1 MTIASDQREGFAGPA
16 GRQPAVVRSLG
27 RVAYGRS
34 DVLGATLFINLLSLA
49 LPLVILQTYDRIIPY
64 AAQETLAFMVVG
76 LIAVVL
82 INGLLGTVRSHINAW
97 AAARFEHVAS
107 CRGIEKLLTSDSATV
122 QSIAPGVQL
131 NRLGAVDQLRGFYA
145 GQGLTSL
152 IDLPFVVLFLG
163 LIAMIGG
170 LLVVVPLSLL
180 AIMGLLAAVVGW
192 RLRNAVLERSIIDG
206 RRTNFLIEVMTGI
219 HTVKGLG
226 LERMMARRLDRLQA
240 TSAEAVFRTAQRS
253 TMAQAIG
260 GAISSLTMIATVAT
274 GSLFVLSG
282 ELTTGM
288 LAACTLLAGRSVQP
302 FLRAVGT
309 WSQFQSLKV
318 AEDRYRRL
326 MTMPDEDPPSARP
339 MPRISGALQLQRV
352 AFGYPDADQPLF
364 TDLNLTLAPGEVV
377 AITGDNG
384 SGKSSLLW
392 LIMGLLRPTAGRVLF
407 DGRDI
412 ADIDTRT
419 LRAQIGYLPQRAV
432 LFKGTILDNLT
443 MFSGEQYLNTAMDYA
458 RRLGLDRVIA
468 RLPQGLDTTV
478 GDSSFE
484 ALPSGVR
491 QQIVFIRSL
500 VRRPR
505 LILFDEANTSFDMDT
520 DQHLKGLLTELR
532 EQAALVLISYR
543 PSILGV
549 ADRLYRISGGGLTD
563 ISPPSGGV
571 GDGVGYQRP

>member
-1 MTIASDQREGFAGPA
+1 MTIATDQREGFGPA
-16 GRQPAVVRSLG
+16 EGRQPAVIRSLG
-27 RVAYGRS
+27 RVAYGRG
-34 DVLGATLFINLLSLA
+34 DVMGATLFINLLSLA

-64 AAQETLAFMVVG
+64 AASDTLAFMILG
-76 LIAVVL
+76 LVAVIV
-82 INGLLGTVRSHINAW
+82 INTVLGTVRSHINAW

-107 CRGIEKLLTSDSATV
+107 CRGIEKLLTSDSTTA

-152 IDLPFVVLFLG
+152 IDLPFIALFLG
-163 LIAMIGG
+163 LIAVIGG

-180 AIMGLLAAVVGW
+180 AVMGILAAVVGW

-240 TSAEAVFRTAQRS
+240 TSAEAVYRTARRS

-260 GAISSLTMIATVAT
+260 GTISNLTMIATVAT

-282 ELTTGM
+282 QLTTGM

-309 WSQFQSLKV
+309 WTQFQSLKV

-326 MTMPDEDPPSARP
+326 MTLPDEDPPNARP
-339 MPRISGALQLQRV
+339 MPRISGGFTLDGV
-352 AFGYPDADQPLF
+352 EFGYPGADRPLF
-364 TDLNLTLAPGEVV
+364 TGLDLTVAPGEVV
-377 AITGDNG
+377 AVTGENG

-392 LIMGLLRPTAGRVLF
+392 LIMGLLRPSAGRVRF
-407 DGRDI
+407 DGQDI
-412 ADIDTRT
+412 ADVDTRS

-443 MFSGEQYLNTAMDYA
+443 MFEGEPYLNVAMDHA

-468 RLPQGLDTTV
+468 HLPKGLDTPV

-500 VRRPR
+500 IRRPR

-520 DQHLKGLLTELR
+520 DQQLKALVAELR
-532 EQAALVLISYR
+532 QDASIVLISYR
-543 PSILGV
+543 PSILGL
-549 ADRLYRISGGGLTD
+549 ADRFYKIDGGRLVDGAA
-563 ISPPSGGV
+563 PGGTA
-571 GDGVGYQRP
+571 GAQP